1 MEQIPIYFYFISFQ
15 MTFLIHEMNI
25 QLFSFDWGELY
36 WGFHNFEP
44 PLTLL
49 NLDFAEPW
57 FKILLTQCLV
67 LVTDFSYNFYIN
79 IHEWAWRSSLN
90 SDLSATVTFGVLFHH
105 VLGDSLCVGFLCSL
119 KLFTWE
125 TIWAWWLENDAFSTS
140 SLIIGLFRILVSS
153 RVNFGYFYIF

>member
-1 MEQIPIYFYFISFQ
+1 MEQIPIYFYFIFFQ

-36 WGFHNFEP
+36 WGFHNSEP

-57 FKILLTQCLV
+57 FKILLTQCSV

-79 IHEWAWRSSLN
+79 IHEWAWRSSLH
-90 SDLSATVTFGVLFHH
+90 SDLSATVTFGVLFYH
-105 VLGDSLCVGFLCSL
+105 VLGDSLCV
-119 KLFTWE
+119 
-125 TIWAWWLENDAFSTS
+125 DFSVPWMFE
-140 SLIIGLFRILVSS
+140 IIYLRNHLGLVIREWCIF
-153 RVNFGYFYIF
+153 NFFSD

>member
-1 MEQIPIYFYFISFQ
+1 MEQIPIYFYFIFFQ

-36 WGFHNFEP
+36 RGFHNFEP

-57 FKILLTQCLV
+57 FKILLTQCSV
-67 LVTDFSYNFYIN
+67 LVTDFSYNFYIH
-79 IHEWAWRSSLN
+79 IHEWAWRSSLHT
-90 SDLSATVTFGVLFHH
+90 DLSATVTCGVLFYH

-119 KLFTWE
+119 NVLNYLPEKPSGPGDYRMMHFQLLL
-125 TIWAWWLENDAFSTS
+125 WLLACLEFL
-140 SLIIGLFRILVSS
+140 SLLE
-153 RVNFGYFYIF
+153 